1 MLIQAE
7 MKYLFIPVILFIVS
21 CKPSAKVGIT
31 EKTWVLIELNGNPIS
46 NNSSSQKIPQIVF
59 RSADNKFNGN
69 TGCNSMAGTY
79 ELKEDN
85 RILLTGI
92 ISTKMAC
99 MNNMELESQ
108 FLNALEQ
115 ADNYTLTA
123 DTLILNK
130 ARMSPLAR
138 FKRI

>member
-1 MLIQAE
+1 
-7 MKYLFIPVILFIVS
+7 MKYLFIPIIIFIVS

-31 EKTWVLIELNGNPIS
+31 DNTWMLIELNGNPIK
-46 NNSSSQKIPQIVF
+46 NDSSSQRIPQIVF
-59 RSADNKFNGN
+59 RSAENKFNGN

-79 ELKEDN
+79 ELKENN

-92 ISTKMAC
+92 FSTKMAC

-108 FLNALEQ
+108 FLNALDQ
-115 ADNYTLTA
+115 ADNYTLTG

-130 ARMSPLAR
+130 ERMAPLAR

>member
-31 EKTWVLIELNGNPIS
+31 EKTWVLTELNGNLIS
-46 NNSSSQKIPQIVF
+46 SDSSQKIPQIVF
-59 RSADNKFNGN
+59 GSADNKFSGN

-79 ELKEDN
+79 QLKEGN
-85 RILLTGI
+85 RILLSGI

-99 MNNMELESQ
+99 MNSMETESL
-108 FLNALEQ
+108 FLKALEQ
-115 ADNYTLTA
+115 ADNYTLTG

-130 ARMSPLAR
+130 ARMAPLAR

>member
-1 MLIQAE
+1 
-7 MKYLFIPVILFIVS
+7 
-21 CKPSAKVGIT
+21 
-31 EKTWVLIELNGNPIS
+31 
-46 NNSSSQKIPQIVF
+46 
-59 RSADNKFNGN
+59 
-69 TGCNSMAGTY
+69 MAGTY

-108 FLNALEQ
+108 FLNALDQ
-115 ADNYTLTA
+115 ADNYTLTG

-130 ARMSPLAR
+130 ERMAPLAR

>member
-1 MLIQAE
+1 
-7 MKYLFIPVILFIVS
+7 MKYLFIPIIIFIVS

-31 EKTWVLIELNGNPIS
+31 DNTWMLIELNGNPIK
-46 NNSSSQKIPQIVF
+46 NDSSSQRIPQIVF
-59 RSADNKFNGN
+59 RSAENKFNGN

-79 ELKEDN
+79 DLKEGN

-115 ADNYTLTA
+115 ADNYTLTG
-123 DTLILNK
+123 DSLILNK
-130 ARMSPLAR
+130 ARMVPLAQ

>member
-1 MLIQAE
+1 
-7 MKYLFIPVILFIVS
+7 MKYLFIPIIIFIVS

-31 EKTWVLIELNGNPIS
+31 DNTWMLIELNGNPIK
-46 NNSSSQKIPQIVF
+46 NDSSSQRIPQIVF
-59 RSADNKFNGN
+59 RSAENKFNGN

-79 ELKEDN
+79 ELKENN

-108 FLNALEQ
+108 FLNALDQ
-115 ADNYTLTA
+115 ADNYTLTG

-130 ARMSPLAR
+130 ERMAPLAR

>member
-31 EKTWVLIELNGNPIS
+31 EKTWVLTELNGNPIS
-46 NNSSSQKIPQIVF
+46 SDSSSQKIPQIVF
-59 RSADNKFNGN
+59 GSADNKFSGN
-69 TGCNSMAGTY
+69 TGCNPMAGTY
-79 ELKEDN
+79 QLKEGN
-85 RILLTGI
+85 RILLSAI

-99 MNNMELESQ
+99 MNSMETEGL
-108 FLNALEQ
+108 FLKALEQ
-115 ADNYTLTA
+115 VDNYTLTG

-130 ARMSPLAR
+130 ARMAPLAR

>member
-1 MLIQAE
+1 
-7 MKYLFIPVILFIVS
+7 MKYLFIPILIFIVS

-46 NNSSSQKIPQIVF
+46 NDSSSQKIPQIVF
-59 RSADNKFNGN
+59 RSAENKFNGN

-79 ELKEDN
+79 DLKEGN

-99 MNNMELESQ
+99 MNNMEIEGQ

-115 ADNYTLTA
+115 ADNYTLTG

-130 ARMSPLAR
+130 ARMAPLAR

>member
-1 MLIQAE
+1 
-7 MKYLFIPVILFIVS
+7 MKYLFIPIIIFIVS

-31 EKTWVLIELNGNPIS
+31 DNTWMLIELNGNPIK
-46 NNSSSQKIPQIVF
+46 NDSSSQRIPQIVF
-59 RSADNKFNGN
+59 RSAENKFNGN

-79 ELKEDN
+79 ELKENN

-92 ISTKMAC
+92 FSTKMAC

-115 ADNYTLTA
+115 ADNYTLTG

-130 ARMSPLAR
+130 ARMAPLAR

>member
-1 MLIQAE
+1 
-7 MKYLFIPVILFIVS
+7 MKYLFIPILIFIVS

-31 EKTWVLIELNGNPIS
+31 DNTWMLIELNGNPIK
-46 NNSSSQKIPQIVF
+46 NDSSSQRIPQIVF
-59 RSADNKFNGN
+59 RSAENKFNGN

-79 ELKEDN
+79 ELKENN

-92 ISTKMAC
+92 FSTKMAC

>member
-1 MLIQAE
+1 
-7 MKYLFIPVILFIVS
+7 MKYLFIPIIIFIVS

-31 EKTWVLIELNGNPIS
+31 DNTWMLIELNGNPIK
-46 NNSSSQKIPQIVF
+46 NDSSSQRIPQIVF
-59 RSADNKFNGN
+59 RSAENKFNGN

-79 ELKEDN
+79 ELKENN

-92 ISTKMAC
+92 FSTKMAC
-99 MNNMELESQ
+99 MNNMEIEGQ

-115 ADNYTLTA
+115 ADNYTLTG

-130 ARMSPLAR
+130 ARMAPLAR